1 MKTKI
6 IIADDH
12 LLLADGLEQILNSVP
27 DFEVIA
33 KVANGK
39 LLIQVLNTVVPDLIL
54 LDINM
59 PYMNGLEAAKEI
71 GRRMPDIKIV
81 FLSMYFDA
89 KLIASAKE
97 NGVKGFIL
105 KDIIAPLLKE
115 KLIHV
120 ANGGTCFDLPF
131 PQTSTEPV
139 WQQDDFANNLKLSPR
154 EIEIIKL
161 IKVGHGNK
169 QISAQLGLSTYTIET
184 HRKNIY
190 RKLNLKGVGE
200 LIQFASDHNI

>member
-33 KVANGK
+33 KVANGR
-39 LLIQVLNTVVPDLIL
+39 LLMQALNTIVPDLIL

-59 PYMNGLEAAKEI
+59 PYMNGLEAAKKI
-71 GRRMPDIKIV
+71 RQRMPDIKIV

-89 KLIASAKE
+89 KLIAAAKE
-97 NGVKGFIL
+97 DGVKGFIL

-115 KLIHV
+115 KMIHI
-120 ANGGTCFDLPF
+120 ANGDTCFDLPF
-131 PQTSTEPV
+131 QKTSTTPA
-139 WQQDDFANNLKLSPR
+139 WQQDDFANKLKLSPR

-161 IKVGHGNK
+161 IKLGQGNK
-169 QISAQLGLSTYTIET
+169 QISAQLSLSIYTIET

-200 LIQFASDHNI
+200 LIQFASEHNI

>member
-12 LLLADGLEQILNSVP
+12 LLLTDGLEQILNSVP

-39 LLIQVLNTVVPDLIL
+39 LLMQVLNTVLPDLIL

-71 GRRMPDIKIV
+71 RRRMPAIKIV

-115 KLIHV
+115 KLIHI
-120 ANGGTCFDLPF
+120 ANGGTSFDLPF
-131 PQTSTEPV
+131 PQIATEAV
-139 WQQDDFANNLKLSPR
+139 WQQDDFANELKLSAR

-161 IKVGHGNK
+161 IKLGKGNK
-169 QISAQLGLSTYTIET
+169 QISAELGLSTYTIET

>member
-39 LLIQVLNTVVPDLIL
+39 LLIQVLNTIMPDLIL

-59 PYMNGLEAAKEI
+59 PYMNGLDAAKEI

-120 ANGGTCFDLPF
+120 ANGGTCFDSPF